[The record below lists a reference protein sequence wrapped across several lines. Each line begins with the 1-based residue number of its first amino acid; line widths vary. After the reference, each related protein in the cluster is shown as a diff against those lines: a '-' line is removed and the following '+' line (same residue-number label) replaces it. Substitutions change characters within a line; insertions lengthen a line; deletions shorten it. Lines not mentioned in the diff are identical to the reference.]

1 MGEELGSCRVDSHGG
16 GVVCNVCNLHVG
28 AVVAGLRVSLQEE
41 RARGLAVN
49 IAFHWHRAVDGHEGL
64 RCAVYCSKL
73 EQFFQNNGVSLS
85 KLRGGALSFV
95 SGTEVEAMLLI
106 VLSL

>member
-1 MGEELGSCRVDSHGG
+1 
-16 GVVCNVCNLHVG
+16 VCNLCSLHVG
-28 AVVAGLRVSLQEE
+28 AVVVGLRVEE
-41 RARGLAVN
+41 RARDLDVN
-49 IAFHWHRAVDGHEGL
+49 IAFHWHRAVEGHEGL

-73 EQFFQNNGVSLS
+73 EQFFENNRVSLS

-95 SGTEVEAMLLI
+95 SGTEVEGMLLI